1 MPERFTETMRAASE
15 AGWSHAVQHRFVN
28 ELFAGAVPDAVM
40 ARYLIQDHR
49 FLDSFLVLLGAA
61 LASADTFAARLRFGR
76 FIGMVSA
83 EENTYF
89 LRAFEAFGV
98 TETRRAADPDTQPTI
113 GFKAIMREA
122 ADTRS
127 YAAAL
132 SVLVV
137 AEWRISIGPP
147 ARRSRC
153 RTTSYTR
160 SGSRC
165 TTIRIFVGLS
175 ISCARSWTV
184 GEASQPIVIDWPNAC
199 CGDPAADVC
208 RSYLILKLHADEV
221 AEPYLDAYCQVA
233 RVQRQTILDW
243 LPYIAAARL
252 AEDVPDEQHSLL
264 ELIRSG

>member
-1 MPERFTETMRAASE
+1 MPERFTETMCVASE

-28 ELFAGAVPDAVM
+28 ELFSGAVPDAVM

-61 LASADTFAARLRFGR
+61 FASADTFAARLRFGR

-89 LRAFEAFGV
+89 LRAFEALGV

-132 SVLVV
+132 SVLCT
-137 AEWRISIGPP
+137 SIGRPV
-147 ARRSRC
+147 RRSRC
-153 RTTSYTR
+153 RTTVFRRANLTP
-160 SGSRC
+160 
-165 TTIRIFVGLS
+165 
-175 ISCARSWTV
+175 
-184 GEASQPIVIDWPNAC
+184 EP
-199 CGDPAADVC
+199 GDRRA
-208 RSYLILKLHADEV
+208 KLT
-221 AEPYLDAYCQVA
+221 P
-233 RVQRQTILDW
+233 
-243 LPYIAAARL
+243 
-252 AEDVPDEQHSLL
+252 
-264 ELIRSG
+264 